1 MVFFISCGGMW
12 QYGASTTGA
21 DSTADNEVYFRA
33 SGTEPFWSLEISAN
47 HMIFRTPEDSIITP
61 STKPVRDKYAETY
74 EARTESAWL
83 SISIVESTC
92 TNDMSGQVS
101 PYRVKVESK
110 KNTDVSFRELNGC
123 GEYIETAA
131 IP

>member
-47 HMIFRTPEDSIITP
+47 
-61 STKPVRDKYAETY
+61 
-74 EARTESAWL
+74 
-83 SISIVESTC
+83 